1 VVAALGETVDILED
15 LARIPEVN
23 LHSDPA
29 VAALAVQD
37 TVVVKDYIQHRVV
50 EAAEAA
56 PE

>member
-1 VVAALGETVDILED
+1 VAALGATVDILED
-15 LARIPEVN
+15 LVRIPEVN

-29 VAALAVQD
+29 AAALAVQD

-50 EAAEAA
+50 EVAEAA